1 MLWCKSGKEA
11 IHMIDTASLLSII
24 LILFNFVSFGIGYII
39 GQLNNNNYTMIEKPT
54 SKKNKQYNS
63 EKSQNKIIIDDR
75 KFVTDISTDG
85 IEKKYSELGET
96 KLSNDNISESVSKLQ
111 NLKR

>member
-1 MLWCKSGKEA
+1 
-11 IHMIDTASLLSII
+11 MIDTASLLSII

-39 GQLNNNNYTMIEKPT
+39 GQLNNNRHTMIEKPT
-54 SKKNKQYNS
+54 SKRNKQYNND

-75 KFVTDISTDG
+75 KFVTDISVDG
-85 IEKKYSELGET
+85 MEKKYNELGNT
-96 KLSNDNISESVSKLQ
+96 RLSNENISESVNKLQ

>member
-1 MLWCKSGKEA
+1 
-11 IHMIDTASLLSII
+11 MIDTASILSII

-39 GQLNNNNYTMIEKPT
+39 GRLNNNDYIMTEKPILR
-54 SKKNKQYNS
+54 KNKQYNNS
-63 EKSQNKIIIDDR
+63 GKIQNEIIIDEK

-85 IEKKYSELGET
+85 IEKKYSEFGET
-96 KLSNDNISESVSKLQ
+96 KLSNDNISESVNKLQ

>member
-1 MLWCKSGKEA
+1 
-11 IHMIDTASLLSII
+11 MIDTASLLSII

-39 GQLNNNNYTMIEKPT
+39 GQLNNNGYTMTEKMV
-54 SKKNKQYNS
+54 SKNKQYSNS
-63 EKSQNKIIIDDR
+63 EKSHNKIIIDDR

-85 IEKKYSELGET
+85 IEKKYNELGET
-96 KLSNDNISESVSKLQ
+96 KLSNDNISESVNKLQ

>member
-1 MLWCKSGKEA
+1 
-11 IHMIDTASLLSII
+11 MIDTASLLSII
-24 LILFNFVSFGIGYII
+24 LILFNFVSFGMGYII
-39 GQLNNNNYTMIEKPT
+39 GQLKNNKYEMTEKLV
-54 SKKNKQYNS
+54 SKTNKQYNNS

-85 IEKKYSELGET
+85 IEKKYNELGKT
-96 KLSNDNISESVSKLQ
+96 KLSNDNISESVNKLQ

>member
-1 MLWCKSGKEA
+1 
-11 IHMIDTASLLSII
+11 MIDTASLLSII

-39 GQLNNNNYTMIEKPT
+39 GQLNNNRHIMIEKPT
-54 SKKNKQYNS
+54 SKRNKQYND

-75 KFVTDISTDG
+75 KFVTDISVDG
-85 IEKKYSELGET
+85 MEKKYNELGNT
-96 KLSNDNISESVSKLQ
+96 KLSNENISESVNKLQ

>member
-1 MLWCKSGKEA
+1 
-11 IHMIDTASLLSII
+11 MIDTASLLSII

-39 GQLNNNNYTMIEKPT
+39 GQLKNSSYTITKNQV
-54 SKKNKQYNS
+54 SKMNKQYNS
-63 EKSQNKIIIDDR
+63 EKNQNKIIIDDR

-85 IEKKYSELGET
+85 IEKKYNELGET
-96 KLSNDNISESVSKLQ
+96 KLSNDNISESVNKLQ

>member
-1 MLWCKSGKEA
+1 M
-11 IHMIDTASLLSII
+11 
-24 LILFNFVSFGIGYII
+24 GYII
-39 GQLNNNNYTMIEKPT
+39 GQLKNRGCVMTDKLV
-54 SKKNKQYNS
+54 SKTNKQYNS

-85 IEKKYSELGET
+85 IEKKYNKLGDT
-96 KLSNDNISESVSKLQ
+96 KLSNDNISESVNKLQ

>member
-1 MLWCKSGKEA
+1 
-11 IHMIDTASLLSII
+11 

-39 GQLNNNNYTMIEKPT
+39 GRLNNNDYIMTEKPILR
-54 SKKNKQYNS
+54 KNKQYNNS
-63 EKSQNKIIIDDR
+63 GKIQNEIIIDEK

-85 IEKKYSELGET
+85 IEKKYSEFGET
-96 KLSNDNISESVSKLQ
+96 KLSNDNISESVNKLQ